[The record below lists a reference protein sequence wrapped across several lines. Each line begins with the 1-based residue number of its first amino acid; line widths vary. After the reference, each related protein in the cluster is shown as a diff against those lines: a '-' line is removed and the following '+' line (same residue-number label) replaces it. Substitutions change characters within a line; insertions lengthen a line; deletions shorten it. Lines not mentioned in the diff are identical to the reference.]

1 MQVAVIGLG
10 IFGRH
15 VALALYQA
23 GHDVLAIDR
32 QANLV
37 NQIKNRV
44 SQAVVADASDKLA
57 LHDLG
62 LGLVDA
68 AVVSLGDNMAGSIL
82 VTMFLKEIGVKRI
95 IVKAISDEH
104 KAVLDKVGATDV
116 IFPERDMAIK
126 VADSVMAQNVVDWL
140 PLTEDFAIVELIV
153 PESFAGR
160 TLADLG
166 LRKKYG
172 IQVIAIKQP
181 DTDQVNL
188 VISPDEE
195 IKLTDIL
202 VVVGRNDDI
211 KKLKEAK

>member
-15 VALALYQA
+15 VALALYRA
-23 GHDVLAIDR
+23 GHDVMAIDR
-32 QANLV
+32 QDHLV

-44 SQAVVADASDKLA
+44 SQAVVADASDRQA

-82 VTMFLKEIGVKRI
+82 VTLFLKEIGVERI
-95 IVKAISDEH
+95 VVKAISDDH

-116 IFPERDMAIK
+116 IFPERDMALK
-126 VADSVMAQNVVDWL
+126 VADTVMAQNVVDWL
-140 PLTEDFAIVELIV
+140 PLTDDFAIVELKV

-160 TLADLG
+160 TLADLD
-166 LRKKYG
+166 LRQKYG
-172 IQVIAIKQP
+172 VQVIALKQP
-181 DTDQVNL
+181 ETDQVNL
-188 VISPDEE
+188 VISPHEE
-195 IKLTDIL
+195 IKLTDVL
-202 VVVGRNDDI
+202 VIIGRNDDI
-211 KKLKEAK
+211 RKLKEAK

>member
-32 QANLV
+32 QINLV
-37 NQIKNRV
+37 NKVKNRV
-44 SQAVVADASDKLA
+44 TQAVVADASDKQA

-82 VTMFLKEIGVKRI
+82 VTMFLKEIDVERI
-95 IVKAISDEH
+95 IVKAVSDDH

-116 IFPERDMAIK
+116 IFPERDMALK

-140 PLTEDFAIVELIV
+140 PLTEDFAIVELKV

-160 TLADLG
+160 TLAELE

-172 IQVIAIKQP
+172 VQVIAIKQP

-195 IKLTDIL
+195 IKLTDVL
-202 VVVGRNDDI
+202 VVIGRNDDI

>member
-15 VALALYQA
+15 VAQALYQA

-32 QANLV
+32 QADLV
-37 NQIKNRV
+37 NKIKNRV
-44 SQAVVADASDKLA
+44 TQAVIADAADKPA

-82 VTMFLKEIGVKRI
+82 VTMFLKELGIERI
-95 IVKAISDEH
+95 IVKATSDDH

-116 IFPERDMAIK
+116 IFPERDMAHK

-140 PLTEDFAIVELIV
+140 PLTEDFAIVELKV

-166 LRKKYG
+166 LRKKFSV
-172 IQVIAIKQP
+172 QVIALKQP
-181 DTDQVNL
+181 ETDQINL
-188 VISPDEE
+188 VIDPDQE
-195 IKLTDIL
+195 IRLTDVL
-202 VVVGRNDDI
+202 VVVGRNDDLQ
-211 KKLKEAK
+211 KLKEAK

>member
-23 GHDVLAIDR
+23 GHDVMAIDR
-32 QANLV
+32 QDNLV

-44 SQAVVADASDKLA
+44 SQAVVADASDKQA

-82 VTMFLKEIGVKRI
+82 VTMFLKELGVERI
-95 IVKAISDEH
+95 VVKAISDDH

-116 IFPERDMAIK
+116 IFPERDMALK
-126 VADSVMAQNVVDWL
+126 VADTVMAQNVVDWL
-140 PLTEDFAIVELIV
+140 PLTDDFAIVELKV

-160 TLADLG
+160 TLADLD
-166 LRKKYG
+166 LRQKFG
-172 IQVIAIKQP
+172 VQVIALKQP
-181 DTDQVNL
+181 ETDQVNL
-188 VISPDEE
+188 VISPHEQ
-195 IKLTDIL
+195 IKLTDVL
-202 VVVGRNDDI
+202 VIIGRNDDI
-211 KKLKEAK
+211 RKLKEAK

>member
-32 QANLV
+32 QGNLV
-37 NQIKNRV
+37 NQVKNRV
-44 SQAVVADASDKLA
+44 TQAVVADASDKQA

-62 LGLVDA
+62 LGLVDT
-68 AVVSLGDNMAGSIL
+68 AVISMGDNMAGSIL
-82 VTMFLKEIGVKRI
+82 VTMFLKEIGVNRI
-95 IVKAISDEH
+95 IVKAVSDDH

-116 IFPERDMAIK
+116 IFPERDMALK

-140 PLTEDFAIVELIV
+140 PLTEDFAIVELKV

-181 DTDQVNL
+181 DTDHVNL

-195 IKLTDIL
+195 IKLTDVL